1 MPLYDNLKEKA
12 TIIKEEL
19 QRGNKELSENE
30 RLIEFEKLTNE
41 EKIIRLRTEN
51 DLMLAKFPG
60 QIILENGAINTDNN
74 NEKLMLQK
82 MKLES
87 DILYARMTGQDISQL
102 SLNDETDRI
111 AIAKIKE
118 ESDEIFAKLSGKTIA
133 ELIQSDEDDKI
144 AIAKIYSEN
153 REMYKEEYAQSDM
166 ELEMLNSVFKEKI
179 KEDERIK
186 DEDDN
191 KQKEEEEEDEEEE
204 RKEKEIL
211 AESERLNEIRD
222 MRKMKID
229 SALWYKKY
237 FGGNIPIEI
246 KELMKEAEAEA
257 EAEAKANGQI
267 EGKEKEKQQNMKEIV
282 SLGNKFVGIVE
293 NFQNNKTLEEI
304 EKSELEQIEI
314 DCAIEYQKFMGGEI
328 PDKVKEIIE
337 RRKREKRMDEDQAE
351 EKK

>member
-1 MPLYDNLKEKA
+1 M
-12 TIIKEEL
+12 
-19 QRGNKELSENE
+19 
-30 RLIEFEKLTNE
+30 
-41 EKIIRLRTEN
+41 
-51 DLMLAKFPG
+51 
-60 QIILENGAINTDNN
+60 
-74 NEKLMLQK
+74 
-82 MKLES
+82 
-87 DILYARMTGQDISQL
+87 
-102 SLNDETDRI
+102 
-111 AIAKIKE
+111 
-118 ESDEIFAKLSGKTIA
+118 
-133 ELIQSDEDDKI
+133 
-144 AIAKIYSEN
+144 
-153 REMYKEEYAQSDM
+153 
-166 ELEMLNSVFKEKI
+166 
-179 KEDERIK
+179 
-186 DEDDN
+186 
-191 KQKEEEEEDEEEE
+191 
-204 RKEKEIL
+204 

-257 EAEAKANGQI
+257 EAEAKANVQI